1 MQRMLPIIED
11 KEMVLQ
17 FSELESILTNAKLDN
32 TPMGK
37 HHNPLYLMV
46 SEWKQL

>member
-32 TPMGK
+32 TPHGQTSQPTLP
-37 HHNPLYLMV
+37 NGV
-46 SEWKQL
+46 